1 MQLKSHY
8 TDSYGQRRLPECLQ
22 FKALVAG
29 TYVLD
34 DEQWYDELDDA
45 EHDDVL
51 RALSALGV
59 ETERDQDGLYVTSV
73 PASAS

>member
-8 TDSYGQRRLPECLQ
+8 TDSHGQHQLPECLQ
-22 FKALVAG
+22 FKTLAAG

-34 DEQWYDELDDA
+34 DEQWYDEMDDA
-45 EHDDVL
+45 ERDDVL
-51 RALSALGV
+51 RALDTLGI
-59 ETERDQDGLYVTSV
+59 ETERDRDGLHVTSV